1 MLDRVTMP
9 SLVQQD
15 REVQDT
21 YPSGCRDMDT
31 RTNDR
36 WNEIES
42 DAFLADVRRSKLEA
56 GMTWEQYLR
65 SGYFGDWDPITD

>member
-1 MLDRVTMP
+1 
-9 SLVQQD
+9 
-15 REVQDT
+15 
-21 YPSGCRDMDT
+21 MDT